1 MVFSSL
7 IFLYYFLPITI
18 LLYFVLPTVLKN
30 VVLFAAS
37 LVFYAWGEPVYVFL
51 MLATT
56 VFDYANGRL
65 IDKFRHRKGIARTI
79 FLTSLAGSLGIL
91 GFFKY
96 GGFVLDN
103 LNHWLGLNMQIA
115 DLPLPVGISFHT
127 FQTMSYIV
135 DVYRDRVPVQKNILS
150 FGLYVTMFPQL
161 VAGPIVKYSD
171 IAKQLT
177 SRKVTWEQFGE
188 GAELFI
194 KGLAKKV
201 LLANNIGTLWTD
213 VKAMPADEATILSVW
228 LGIIAFSLQIY
239 FDFSGYSDMARGLG
253 KMFGFDF
260 MENFKYPY
268 ISKSITEF
276 WRRWHISLGTWFRE
290 YVYIPLG
297 GNRVG
302 LWRQFINLL
311 VVWFLTGLWHGAS
324 WNFVIWGLYFGL
336 FIMLEKWIL
345 LRWLQR
351 SHAFVGHVYTI
362 LIVIVGWVFFEMEN
376 VSDAWALI
384 QTMFGFGSH
393 NAFDTQSL
401 YFLSTYWILL
411 LVAVTCA
418 TPFPTRVVSYVREK
432 FNLAGDVAAITMH
445 SLFLLLSTAF
455 LVNATYNPFLYF
467 RF

>member
-18 LLYFVLPTVLKN
+18 LLYFLVPTALKN
-30 VVLFAAS
+30 VILFAAS

-51 MLATT
+51 MLFST
-56 VFDYANGRL
+56 VFDYANGLL
-65 IDKFRHRKGIARTI
+65 IENFRHRKGISRAI
-79 FLTSLAGSLGIL
+79 FISSLAGSLGIL

-96 GGFVLDN
+96 GGFVVDN
-103 LNHWLGLNMQIA
+103 LNHWLSLNLQAA
-115 DLPLPVGISFHT
+115 DLPLPVGISFYT

-161 VAGPIVKYSD
+161 VAGPIVTYSG
-171 IAKQLT
+171 IAKQL
-177 SRKVTWEQFGE
+177 SFRKVTLERFGE

-194 KGLAKKV
+194 GGLAKKV
-201 LLANNIGTLWTD
+201 LLANNIGILWTN
-213 VKAMPADEATILSVW
+213 VKAMPTEEVTVISAW
-228 LGIIAFSLQIY
+228 LGIIAFSFQIY

-276 WRRWHISLGTWFRE
+276 WRRWHISLGIWFRE

-302 LWRQFINLL
+302 MLRQFINLF

-324 WNFVIWGLYFGL
+324 WNFVIWGLYFGVL
-336 FIMLEKWIL
+336 IMIEKWIFL
-345 LRWLQR
+345 SWLQR
-351 SHAFVGHVYTI
+351 SHAFVGHVYTLI
-362 LIVIVGWVFFEMEN
+362 IVIVGWVFFEMEH
-376 VSDAWALI
+376 VSDAWTFI

-393 NAFDTQSL
+393 GVSDDQSF
-401 YFLSTYWILL
+401 YYLSSNLILL
-411 LVAVTCA
+411 LLLALCA
-418 TPFPTRVVSYVREK
+418 TPFPRKAVLYVREK
-432 FNLAGDVAAITMH
+432 FHWAGGIAVFTMH
-445 SLFLLLSTAF
+445 FFFLLLTTAF
-455 LVNATYNPFLYF
+455 LVNDTYNPFLYF